1 MAGRDKLYY
10 DGKEV
15 ANDAIT
21 SFSGIYFYL
30 SNFSRYYTP
39 YDKIVYGSSE
49 AAFQAQK
56 TLDKSERYSK
66 FTDVEPGIAKKL
78 GRQVKLRPDWEEVKD
93 DLMYEIVKS
102 KFDNN
107 PEIKRL
113 LVDTGNRELYEGN
126 YWNDKYWGV
135 VTEGDKLVGKNK
147 LGKILMK
154 VREEYLAE

>member
-1 MAGRDKLYY
+1 MANQLYY
-10 DGKEV
+10 NEEPV
-15 ANDAIT
+15 PADAIT

-39 YDKIVYGSSE
+39 YDGIVYGSSE

-56 TLDKSERYSK
+56 TLDKKERYTK

-78 GRQVKLRPDWEEVKD
+78 GKQVELRPDWEEVKD
-93 DLMYEIVKS
+93 NIMYEIVKT

-107 PEIKRL
+107 PNIKHL
-113 LVDTGNRELYEGN
+113 LIETGDRPLFEGN
-126 YWNDKYWGV
+126 YWNDRYWGV
-135 VTEGDKLVGKNK
+135 VTEGNKLVGKNK